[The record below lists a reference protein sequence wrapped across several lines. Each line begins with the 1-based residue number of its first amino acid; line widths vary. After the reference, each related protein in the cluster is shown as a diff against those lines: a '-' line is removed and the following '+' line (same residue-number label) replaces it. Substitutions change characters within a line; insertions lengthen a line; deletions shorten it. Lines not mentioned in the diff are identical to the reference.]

1 MRHGSRRTY
10 QRRKQRRMQQRGAP
24 RSSVSVGPG
33 SAGATGSHRDRRR
46 CARGGCSRPGAQA
59 VAHGGLEAVGRHSQ
73 AQLWRRGATSRSRP
87 RLCPADLLAGSPVVS
102 TSRSCVQRG
111 AAQHR
116 ARGARWAASRCYV
129 HGIARASR
137 EPGVVTDPQRAK
149 LGPAAR
155 PRRPRRRRTAPHP
168 HRRLRWARKM
178 PQNRGAIGA
187 AAPPRPASR
196 RLKRSDVV

>member
-24 RSSVSVGPG
+24 RSSISVGPG
-33 SAGATGSHRDRRR
+33 GATGSHHDRRR

-59 VAHGGLEAVGRHSQ
+59 VAHWGLEAVGRHSQ

-137 EPGVVTDPQRAK
+137 EPRVVTDPQRAE
-149 LGPAAR
+149 LGPVAR
-155 PRRPRRRRTAPHP
+155 PRRALGGPGGAA
-168 HRRLRWARKM
+168 RLRTRTGGSAGHGKCRK
-178 PQNRGAIGA
+178 IGA
-187 AAPPRPASR
+187 
-196 RLKRSDVV
+196 L

>member
-46 CARGGCSRPGAQA
+46 CARGGCSRPGAPA

-155 PRRPRRRRTAPHP
+155 PRRALGGPGGAARLRTRTGGSAGHGKCRKIGAQNEPPPRRDPLA
-168 HRRLRWARKM
+168 
-178 PQNRGAIGA
+178 GA
-187 AAPPRPASR
+187 
-196 RLKRSDVV
+196 

>member
-1 MRHGSRRTY
+1 MRHGSRRSY

-24 RSSVSVGPG
+24 RSSISVGPG
-33 SAGATGSHRDRRR
+33 GATGSHHDRRR

-59 VAHGGLEAVGRHSQ
+59 AAHWGLEAVGRHSQ

-102 TSRSCVQRG
+102 TSRR

-137 EPGVVTDPQRAK
+137 EPGVVTDPQRAE
-149 LGPAAR
+149 LGPVAR
-155 PRRPRRRRTAPHP
+155 PRRSGDAA
-168 HRRLRWARKM
+168 RLRTRTGGSAGHRKM
-178 PQNRGAIGA
+178 PQNRSAIGA